1 MRLNLQRKPWRW
13 LGFAWMQG
21 SMISWVA
28 LQEDPSSVST
38 HGRPQGA
45 CQQRYDDTGQEVS
58 IAALDDLAMG
68 VSFKRFLGKWGHTEA
83 VCGLHSMGHQA
94 VGNVLSGLGQFNK
107 QSRAR
112 RDESTKSRLGSQVRR
127 EKRTTRRRATIRF
140 RRPKGGTVPC
150 DGANL
155 TLIPDP
161 QASPPSSHT
170 PAASIH
176 HFVLRRSIPPSHSW
190 LHSPSDTHD
199 FSGPHDN

>member
-1 MRLNLQRKPWRW
+1 
-13 LGFAWMQG
+13 
-21 SMISWVA
+21 MISWVA
-28 LQEDPSSVST
+28 LQEDPSSVSQ
-38 HGRPQGA
+38 P
-45 CQQRYDDTGQEVS
+45 
-58 IAALDDLAMG
+58 MG
-68 VSFKRFLGKWGHTEA
+68 VPRAHASSGMTTQGKRSASRRLTTWQWVYHSRGFSESGATLKRCVGCTIWGR
-83 VCGLHSMGHQA
+83 QA
-94 VGNVLSGLGQFNK
+94 VGKVLSGLGQFNK

-112 RDESTKSRLGSQVRR
+112 RDESTNSRLGSQVRR

-190 LHSPSDTHD
+190 PHSPSDTHD